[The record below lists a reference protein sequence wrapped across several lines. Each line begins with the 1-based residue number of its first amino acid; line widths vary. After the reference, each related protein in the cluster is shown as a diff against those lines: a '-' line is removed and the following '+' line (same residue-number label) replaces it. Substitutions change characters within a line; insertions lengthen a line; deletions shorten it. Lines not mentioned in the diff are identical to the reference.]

1 MGRIEVNEPAHGRD
15 QPMDRRLASVLLAL
29 ATTTGCAQ
37 SRSAM
42 PGPIKQGAQPS
53 ELGELMPIKEAI
65 QGELRPAPGRPA
77 AGATAASPRIR
88 PASEPGQPPAPMPA
102 EPLAA
107 AAPLPAAAEPL
118 PQLAPAPT
126 AAEPGPAPLPAA
138 SAADQTPVDPAVVPT
153 SGPVEATA
161 TPAPSATEA
170 AVVMKQPKI
179 DLEGLFP
186 AGGPAARVGDEI
198 ITMHELNSLITERL
212 LAVSS
217 EQRPPPEQMREI
229 AAMILKEMV
238 ERNMVLQETKRE
250 LKTPKQKDAF
260 KAYALKVW
268 AEDELPPLLVKYKA
282 VDEPELK
289 QMLKAKGQSLDDM
302 YQAFHQNLLYQT
314 TLRQKLAGKM
324 KVDLPEM
331 QVYYNAHLA
340 SYEQPAMITWRE
352 VVVDTTKFPDRAS
365 ARAKAEGLL
374 DRLTKG
380 EDFAKLATA
389 ESQGVTA
396 SKGGLWETTP
406 GGYLVGPV
414 NDALER
420 LPLNQLS
427 PILEA
432 PDSLHI
438 VRVEARR
445 PAGPKPFTEVY
456 KSIHRTVFEEK
467 VKVLSTAYIDDL
479 RSRTL
484 IWTIFDPP
492 KRRRVVSKKKITPP
506 FAVAPPIVPQPVQ
519 DAGHRF

>member
-1 MGRIEVNEPAHGRD
+1 
-15 QPMDRRLASVLLAL
+15 MDRRLATVLLAL
-29 ATTTGCAQ
+29 STMSGCAQ

-42 PGPIKQGAQPS
+42 PGPLKQGGSSA
-53 ELGELMPIKEAI
+53 EMGELTPIQNAI
-65 QGELRPAPGRPA
+65 QGEFRTAPGRTAP
-77 AGATAASPRIR
+77 GATAVVASPT
-88 PASEPGQPPAPMPA
+88 PAPLEAVQAPAPMPA

-107 AAPLPAAAEPL
+107 AAEPL
-118 PQLAPAPT
+118 PPLGPEPT
-126 AAEPGPAPLPAA
+126 AAAPLPDAKT
-138 SAADQTPVDPAVVPT
+138 SMSPVDPAVVPT
-153 SGPVEATA
+153 SAPPEASATA
-161 TPAPSATEA
+161 IPSATEA

-179 DLEGLFP
+179 DLEGIFP

-198 ITMHELNSLITERL
+198 ITMHELNTLITERL
-212 LAVSS
+212 LAVSA

-229 AAMILKEMV
+229 GAMILKEMI

-250 LKTPKQKDAF
+250 LKSPKQKEAF
-260 KAYALKVW
+260 KEYARKIW
-268 AEDELPPLLVKYKA
+268 SEEELTPLLAKYKA

-289 QMLKAKGQSLDDM
+289 QKLKEGGKSLDDM
-302 YQAFHQNLLYQT
+302 YETFRQNLLYQT

-331 QVYYNAHLA
+331 QAYYNAHLA
-340 SYEQPAMITWRE
+340 SYEQPALITWRE
-352 VVVDTTKFPDRAS
+352 VVVDTTKFPDRAT
-365 ARAKAEGLL
+365 AKAKAEALL

-396 SKGGLWETTP
+396 SKGGLWETSP
-406 GGYLVGPV
+406 GGYLIGPV

-420 LPLNQLS
+420 LPLNQIS

-438 VRVEARR
+438 VRVESRR
-445 PAGPKPFTEVY
+445 AAGPRPFSEVY

-479 RSRTL
+479 KSRTL

-492 KRRRVVSKKKITPP
+492 KRRRIVSRKRTTQPAAA
-506 FAVAPPIVPQPVQ
+506 AVAPASSEAAIEAKPRPEPVT
-519 DAGHRF
+519 AEPFSSPL